1 VADRKIPGNPE
12 NKIRHSEKIEKALV
26 RRMVP
31 LRPHSS
37 TTSGR
42 ARTFGAP
49 LAEHHLNELRCH

>member
-31 LRPHSS
+31 LRPPFKHDIR
-37 TTSGR
+37 TRQDIWR
-42 ARTFGAP
+42 AVS
-49 LAEHHLNELRCH
+49 